1 MLFDGQTCCA
11 HFWRQLF
18 YIGMHDILT
27 GGVDNTKIIKHPT
40 RLEKATQLSAELGK
54 QYPKL
59 AG

>member
-1 MLFDGQTCCA
+1 
-11 HFWRQLF
+11 
-18 YIGMHDILT
+18 MHDILT